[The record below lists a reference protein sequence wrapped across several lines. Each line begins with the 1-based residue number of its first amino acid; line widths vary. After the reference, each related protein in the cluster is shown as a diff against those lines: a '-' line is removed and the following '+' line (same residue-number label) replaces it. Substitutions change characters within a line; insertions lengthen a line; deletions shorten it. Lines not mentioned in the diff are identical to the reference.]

1 MRRWVG
7 IGCLVGAAELIVPW
21 KLLGSD
27 AYMALVGG
35 RLVARHGLP
44 HADTLAVVTA
54 GAPWVDQQWLG
65 QLAIYGV
72 WALGG
77 LFGAILFHALLVGA
91 SAAIGAWFAEKR
103 GARANAVLL
112 AALGMVLVDSE
123 YVILRAQ
130 SISMVLFAATLV
142 LTRNETKRAHL
153 VWPVLALWANVHG
166 GVLVGCAVVA
176 LRGVLDLT
184 KKKVEGAVF
193 VAGAIAAPF
202 MTPYALEMPAYFARY
217 ASHVGATHEFPV
229 IEWLPPKG
237 DFTAYGMIAAVV
249 ALIVVPWVRKRER
262 PELFEAIVLIACAIA
277 GLRAARNMVWFGVAL
292 VAYGPALVDR
302 VERIRTLELRVVTGF
317 AKLAPIAFVA
327 GLVRLALLPVPSL
340 ERMYPTGALEP
351 LRAAMKEHPEA
362 RLVASD
368 IYADWVLFRA
378 PETEGR
384 IEIDARLELLTRGQA
399 HDLGRFLFAGDTSLY
414 PDARLA
420 LVSKKDHPR
429 LADKLRGNVVWE
441 SEDALLVWR

>member
-1 MRRWVG
+1 MRRWIG

-54 GAPWVDQQWLG
+54 GTAWVDQQWLG
-65 QLAIYGV
+65 QLAIYGA
-72 WALGG
+72 WSLGG
-77 LFGAILFHALLVGA
+77 LFAAILFHALLVGA
-91 SAAIGAWFAEKR
+91 SAAVGAAFAEKR
-103 GARANAVLL
+103 GARANALLL
-112 AALGMVLVDSE
+112 AAIGMVLVDSE

-142 LTRNETKRAHL
+142 LMKSETRRAHF
-153 VWPVLALWANVHG
+153 VWPVLVLWANVHG

-176 LRGVLDLT
+176 LRGVFDLA
-184 KKKVEGAVF
+184 KKKWDGAIF
-193 VAGAIAAPF
+193 VAGALAAPF
-202 MTPYALEMPAYFARY
+202 VTPYAREMPAYFARY
-217 ASHVGATHEFPV
+217 ASHVGSTHEFPV
-229 IEWLPPKG
+229 IEWLPPRG
-237 DFTAYGMIAAVV
+237 DFTAYGMVAAVV
-249 ALIVVPWVRKRER
+249 ALIVVPWIRKRER
-262 PELFEAIVLIACAIA
+262 PDAFEAVVLVACAIA
-277 GLRAARNMVWFGVAL
+277 GMRAARNMVWFGVAL
-292 VAYGPALVDR
+292 VAYAPALVDR
-302 VERIRTLELRVVTGF
+302 VQVIRERELRVVTGF
-317 AKLAPIAFVA
+317 AKLAPLALVA
-327 GLVRLALLPVPSL
+327 GLVRLAFLPQASL

-368 IYADWVLFRA
+368 IFADWVLFRA

-384 IEIDARLELLTRGQA
+384 IELDARLELLTRQQA
-399 HDLGRFLFAGDTSLY
+399 HDLGRFLFAGDTSIY
-414 PDARLA
+414 PDAQLA

-429 LADKLRGNVVWE
+429 LAERLRGNVVWE
-441 SEDALLVWR
+441 SGDALLVWR

>member
-1 MRRWVG
+1 VAV
-7 IGCLVGAAELIVPW
+7 GCLVGAAELIVPW

-54 GAPWVDQQWLG
+54 GTPWVDQQWLG
-65 QLAIYGV
+65 QLAIYGA
-72 WALGG
+72 WCLGG
-77 LFGAILFHALLVGA
+77 LVGAIVFHALLVGA
-91 SAAIGAWFAEKR
+91 SAAVGAASAEKR
-103 GARANAVLL
+103 GASTNALLL
-112 AALGMVLVDSE
+112 AAIGMVLVDSE

-142 LTRNETKRAHL
+142 LMRSKTSTRSHF

-176 LRGVLDLT
+176 LRGIFDLA
-184 KKKVEGAVF
+184 KRKWEGAIF
-193 VAGAIAAPF
+193 VAGALAAPF
-202 MTPYALEMPAYFARY
+202 ATPYAREMPAYFARY

-229 IEWLPPKG
+229 IEWLPPRG
-237 DFTAYGMIAAVV
+237 DFTAYGMVAAVV

-262 PELFEAIVLIACAIA
+262 PDAFEAIVLVACAIA
-277 GLRAARNMVWFGVAL
+277 GMRAARNMVWFGVAL
-292 VAYGPALVDR
+292 VAYAPALVDR
-302 VERIRTLELRVVTGF
+302 VEAIRKLELRVVTGF
-317 AKLAPIAFVA
+317 AKLAPVA
-327 GLVRLALLPVPSL
+327 LLVGLVRLALSPQASL

-368 IYADWVLFRA
+368 IFADWVLFRA
-378 PETEGR
+378 PEIEGR
-384 IEIDARLELLTRGQA
+384 IELDARLELLTREQA
-399 HDLGRFLFAGDTSLY
+399 RDLGRFLFAGDTSMY

-429 LADKLRGNVVWE
+429 LAERLRGTVVWE
-441 SEDALLVWR
+441 SGDALLVWR